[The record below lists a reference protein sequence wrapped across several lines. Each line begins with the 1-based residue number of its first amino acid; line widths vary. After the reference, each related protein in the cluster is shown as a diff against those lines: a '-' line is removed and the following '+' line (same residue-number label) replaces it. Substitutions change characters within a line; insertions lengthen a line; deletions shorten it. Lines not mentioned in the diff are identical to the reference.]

1 MSSNVSFPNSS
12 ENLEEA
18 IVDLY
23 LEIKLQTQDQ
33 DLDKEE
39 YSIEKEKLMSIDPFV
54 VVEYIWSTI
63 EILLKLKAEEI
74 GEKMKSKS
82 RTTQEHSTP
91 NASITSFNDV
101 VLDTPSKGY
110 EEMLVKLETDIRNHI
125 RVSSLHSNFVDWTIN
140 EVAHW
145 KCSTKAWRHWK
156 YDVRNV
162 GWT

>member
-54 VVEYIWSTI
+54 VVEYI
-63 EILLKLKAEEI
+63 
-74 GEKMKSKS
+74 
-82 RTTQEHSTP
+82 
-91 NASITSFNDV
+91 
-101 VLDTPSKGY
+101 
-110 EEMLVKLETDIRNHI
+110 
-125 RVSSLHSNFVDWTIN
+125 
-140 EVAHW
+140 
-145 KCSTKAWRHWK
+145 
-156 YDVRNV
+156 
-162 GWT
+162 